1 MEEEDSYYPLTTNS
15 KGENNNFLSVGGF
28 ASYGCGGGGAADAAS
43 DAPRSIAAAESEM
56 SIFENDMAQTPSE
69 KILCVIK
76 KIRN

>member
-1 MEEEDSYYPLTTNS
+1 
-15 KGENNNFLSVGGF
+15 
-28 ASYGCGGGGAADAAS
+28 
-43 DAPRSIAAAESEM
+43 M